1 MANKCLQK
9 AVPHMASGGRVIFV
23 STGIAKAT
31 TVAAPYL
38 LYGATKGAV
47 EQMTRIMA
55 KDLAAKGI
63 NVNAVAPGP
72 TGTELFFEGKS
83 EALVENI
90 KKSSPFGRLG
100 EPEDIA
106 NVVAFLSGKDSSWVA
121 GQIIHVNGA
130 AFV

>member
-1 MANKCLQK
+1 MT
-9 AVPHMASGGRVIFV
+9 PGGRIIFV
-23 STGIAKAT
+23 STGIAKAS
-31 TVAAPYL
+31 TVAPPYL

-83 EALVENI
+83 EAMLENI
-90 KKSSPFGRLG
+90 KKASPFGRLG

-106 NVVAFLSGKDSSWVA
+106 NVVAFLSGKDSAWVA
-121 GQIIHVNGA
+121 GQVVHVNGA